1 MEFWH
6 KKGGG
11 VIKCCTNKSLYV
23 QEVWRFEA
31 NVRRLD
37 NMDRI
42 WILIWIVP
50 ALGLSSS
57 NTTTFLISAPGML
70 HAGAPTPLAVTLFSD
85 SSASVT
91 AEVEHGNTKIALTQ
105 NIQGGSTSVVY
116 LPPLPGSIPHNS
128 LLKLN
133 VWGNKDNQIVF
144 TNTTNVTFS
153 HRNVSSFI
161 QTDRS
166 SYRPGHTIK
175 IRVVS
180 LQLDNHPYRGKLKIS
195 LQASH
200 YSLNLVEFQV
210 PKNVFLNVGSD
221 EGLYEAQKIY

>member
-57 NTTTFLISAPGML
+57 KYVLIS
-70 HAGAPTPLAVTLFSD
+70 F
-85 SSASVT
+85 
-91 AEVEHGNTKIALTQ
+91 
-105 NIQGGSTSVVY
+105 STSSVMSG
-116 LPPLPGSIPHNS
+116 LIFKSHFS
-128 LLKLN
+128 LVL
-133 VWGNKDNQIVF
+133 
-144 TNTTNVTFS
+144 
-153 HRNVSSFI
+153 
-161 QTDRS
+161 
-166 SYRPGHTIK
+166 
-175 IRVVS
+175 
-180 LQLDNHPYRGKLKIS
+180 
-195 LQASH
+195 
-200 YSLNLVEFQV
+200 
-210 PKNVFLNVGSD
+210 
-221 EGLYEAQKIY
+221 